1 MNSEEET
8 ATVQTELDE
17 LRAQLGERDA
27 RMGELN
33 AQLAEALAAN
43 EAGQQELT
51 AVKAALD
58 ERDAELAAATE
69 TLHEAVA
76 SYRASLLA
84 ANPHIPEEMIAGATI
99 SDIDASLDRAQDM
112 AGRVRQTLEEDL
124 KETHVPAGAPQRAV
138 PDLSAM
144 SPREKIHYALGK
156 EA

>member
-1 MNSEEET
+1 MNEEET
-8 ATVQTELDE
+8 AMVQTELE
-17 LRAQLGERDA
+17 GLRAQAGERDA
-27 RMGELN
+27 RLGELQ

-43 EAGQQELT
+43 DAGQQELT
-51 AVKAALD
+51 SMKAALD

-76 SYRASLLA
+76 SYRAALVA
-84 ANPHIPEEMIAGATI
+84 ANPQIPEEMVAGATI
-99 SDIDASLDRAQDM
+99 ADIDASLDRARDM

-124 KETHVPAGAPQRAV
+124 KATHVPAGAPERAV